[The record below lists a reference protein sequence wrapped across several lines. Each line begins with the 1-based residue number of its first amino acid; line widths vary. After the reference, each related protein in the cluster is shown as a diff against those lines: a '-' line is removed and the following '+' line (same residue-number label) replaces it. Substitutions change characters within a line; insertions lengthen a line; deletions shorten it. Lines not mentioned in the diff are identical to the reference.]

1 MEYGQKLAALANL
14 KNKMDTYRPLSPLE
28 VKQLEQNIRIKHVWS
43 SAAIEGNT
51 MTEAET
57 AEILNGGLGA
67 TIHGKT
73 IKETLEIIN
82 LNEAYDYMQD
92 LATKKQPICN
102 EDIRNLN
109 RIATLTTIQPQ
120 EEAGKYRNIDVYPY
134 GSESCPYAH
143 FYEIPEKMQQLQAW
157 SNEVQDKLHPVQYA
171 TDLHQKFVTIHPFKD
186 GNGRTARLLMNLVLT
201 ENGYP
206 VVNVNP
212 SKPAREQYMKALA
225 VSQQPNNDPQPF
237 RNLIA
242 DYVETE
248 LKNRILSLQYAKKNE
263 EEAQK
268 DFKNSQLDWDK
279 LQKEYEASKKKQQSK
294 PTDSQAELTK
304 NCAEQQNRRQQR
316 LDRDD
321 GLEL

>member
-1 MEYGQKLAALANL
+1 MEYGQKLAVITNL

-28 VKQLEQNIRIKHVWS
+28 VKQLEQNIRIEHVWS

-82 LNEAYDYMQD
+82 LNEAYDYMQN
-92 LATKKQPICN
+92 LAIKKQPIRN

-134 GSESCPYAH
+134 GSESRPYAH

-157 SNEVQDKLHPVQYA
+157 SNEAQDKLHPVQYA

-225 VSQQPNNDPQPF
+225 VYQQPNNDPQPF

-248 LKNRILSLQYAKKNE
+248 LKNRILSLQYAKKMKRKLKKISKTVNLIGTSYR
-263 EEAQK
+263 K
-268 DFKNSQLDWDK
+268 NMRPLRKNSRSLIVTMD
-279 LQKEYEASKKKQQSK
+279 LSF
-294 PTDSQAELTK
+294 
-304 NCAEQQNRRQQR
+304 N
-316 LDRDD
+316 
-321 GLEL
+321 

>member
-1 MEYGQKLAALANL
+1 MEYGQKLAVITNL

-28 VKQLEQNIRIKHVWS
+28 VKQLEQNIRIEHVWS

-82 LNEAYDYMQD
+82 LNEAYDYMQN
-92 LATKKQPICN
+92 LAIKKQPIRN

-120 EEAGKYRNIDVYPY
+120 EEAGKYHNIDVYPY
-134 GSESCPYAH
+134 GSESRPYAH

-157 SNEVQDKLHPVQYA
+157 SNEAQDKLHPVQYA

-225 VSQQPNNDPQPF
+225 VSQLPNNESST
-237 RNLIA
+237 I
-242 DYVETE
+242 
-248 LKNRILSLQYAKKNE
+248 
-263 EEAQK
+263 
-268 DFKNSQLDWDK
+268 
-279 LQKEYEASKKKQQSK
+279 
-294 PTDSQAELTK
+294 
-304 NCAEQQNRRQQR
+304 
-316 LDRDD
+316 
-321 GLEL
+321 